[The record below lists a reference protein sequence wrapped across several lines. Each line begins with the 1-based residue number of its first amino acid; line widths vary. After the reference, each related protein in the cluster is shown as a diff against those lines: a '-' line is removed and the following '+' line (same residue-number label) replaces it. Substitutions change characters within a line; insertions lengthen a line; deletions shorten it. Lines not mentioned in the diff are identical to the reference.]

1 MLSDKKIKTRYDTIR
16 LFRWVDS
23 LLPFN
28 ISSSGTGIPQAIG
41 VYTCSKQVENAFSFI
56 KKILRNLILISYFF
70 SSKRQDVFFKLRVL
84 EIKINQHKTSV
95 DIEPL

>member
-28 ISSSGTGIPQAIG
+28 ISSSGTGIPKTIG
-41 VYTCSKQVENAFSFI
+41 VYSKQVENAFSFI
-56 KKILRNLILISYFF
+56 KKS
-70 SSKRQDVFFKLRVL
+70 
-84 EIKINQHKTSV
+84 
-95 DIEPL
+95 

>member
-28 ISSSGTGIPQAIG
+28 ISSSGTGIPKAIG
-41 VYTCSKQVENAFSFI
+41 VYSKQVENAFSFI
-56 KKILRNLILISYFF
+56 YIKSLEILFFF
-70 SSKRQDVFFKLRVL
+70 SAKRQDVFFKLRVL

>member
-28 ISSSGTGIPQAIG
+28 ISSSGTGIPKAIG
-41 VYTCSKQVENAFSFI
+41 VYSKQVENAFSFI
-56 KKILRNLILISYFF
+56 NKKS
-70 SSKRQDVFFKLRVL
+70 L
-84 EIKINQHKTSV
+84 EILFFFCQKTRCV
-95 DIEPL
+95 F

>member
-1 MLSDKKIKTRYDTIR
+1 MRNLLYLNLLCYLTKKIKTRYDTIR
-16 LFRWVDS
+16 LFRWVHS

-70 SSKRQDVFFKLRVL
+70 FFQKTRCVF
-84 EIKINQHKTSV
+84 
-95 DIEPL
+95 

>member
-56 KKILRNLILISYFF
+56 NKKS
-70 SSKRQDVFFKLRVL
+70 L
-84 EIKINQHKTSV
+84 EILFFFLPKDKMCFLNSV
-95 DIEPL
+95 SLK

>member
-28 ISSSGTGIPQAIG
+28 ISSSGTGIPKAIG
-41 VYTCSKQVENAFSFI
+41 VYSKQVENAFSFI